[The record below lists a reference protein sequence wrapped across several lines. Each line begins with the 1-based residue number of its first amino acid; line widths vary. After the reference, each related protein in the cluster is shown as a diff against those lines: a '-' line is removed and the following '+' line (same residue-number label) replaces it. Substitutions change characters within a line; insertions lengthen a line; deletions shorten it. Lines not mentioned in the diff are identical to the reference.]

1 MYCLYIYILLK
12 NKNFYYKF
20 KFEICYSTFNSMKRK
35 KLKESKLRFET
46 WLTNQSE
53 NFFMRVA
60 YKRQPE
66 TDIYNKLIEIYLLR
80 ILPKLKD
87 WDSALEFL
95 KYNDLISSRRKEVN
109 SNKLLKYKYFY
120 LNLYNNN
127 KIINMF
133 FYENEI

>member
-1 MYCLYIYILLK
+1 
-12 NKNFYYKF
+12 
-20 KFEICYSTFNSMKRK
+20 MKRK
-35 KLKESKLRFET
+35 KIKEAKLKFET

-95 KYNDLISSRRKEVN
+95 KYNDMISSRRKEVI
-109 SNKLLKYKYFY
+109 F
-120 LNLYNNN
+120 
-127 KIINMF
+127 KIIYYF
-133 FYENEI
+133 

>member
-1 MYCLYIYILLK
+1 MKLKINNNKYLYMDSKIL
-12 NKNFYYKF
+12 F
-20 KFEICYSTFNSMKRK
+20 STFNSMKRK
-35 KLKESKLRFET
+35 KIKEAKLKFEN

-95 KYNDLISSRRKEVN
+95 KYNDLIT
-109 SNKLLKYKYFY
+109 
-120 LNLYNNN
+120 
-127 KIINMF
+127 
-133 FYENEI
+133 

>member
-1 MYCLYIYILLK
+1 MIILNCK
-12 NKNFYYKF
+12 P
-20 KFEICYSTFNSMKRK
+20 IIYSTFNSMKRK
-35 KLKESKLRFET
+35 KIKEAKLKFET

-95 KYNDLISSRRKEVN
+95 KYNDMISSRRKEVI
-109 SNKLLKYKYFY
+109 F
-120 LNLYNNN
+120 
-127 KIINMF
+127 KIIYYF
-133 FYENEI
+133 